1 MLDKVT
7 SIRFDDDMLLPF
19 HITYINNSSYMKV
32 RLIDLKGFTHIGV
45 DGFLLQKIYNLFSR
59 RKKINRTSFDFTSNA
74 PEFLKY
80 VKKNNLKVCFI
91 GGKEV
96 EISNF
101 KHLMNISDQK
111 HIRHGYYSGY
121 PQDQGFAS
129 WETYFEYIDIS
140 NYDVVVLGLGAPL
153 QEEIGMLIM
162 NLYRDVS
169 TVTCGGFISQ
179 CSINERFDYY
189 PPLVNKLNM
198 RWLYRIFREPHVLKR
213 VIFDY
218 PKSVFIIIHDC
229 LSLPSSR

>member
-7 SIRFDDDMLLPF
+7 SIRFDDDMFLPF

-32 RLIDLKGFTHIGV
+32 RLIDLKGYTHIGV
-45 DGFLLQKIYNLFSR
+45 DGFLFQKIYNLFSR

-80 VKKNNLKVCFI
+80 VKKNNLKACFI
-91 GGKEV
+91 GGKEG
-96 EISNF
+96 EISKF
-101 KHLMNISDQK
+101 KNLMNISDQEY
-111 HIRHGYYSGY
+111 IRYGYYSGY
-121 PQDQGFAS
+121 PQDQGFSS

-162 NLYRDVS
+162 NLYRDIS

-218 PKSVFIIIHDC
+218 PKSLFIIIHDC